1 MRFILGRL
9 AIFTFLMIPLASGM
23 TAAQETKKKDKTPTA
38 AQLKIAD
45 AISNGHSY
53 QKHVVDEELFPEV
66 KSKADFA
73 KVIAGVL
80 ANPSHHKDLANER
93 EAYYDQATNIIVI
106 VNPHAKDRGTCFRP
120 SGKKRYYDN
129 LK

>member
-1 MRFILGRL
+1 MKPILSC
-9 AIFTFLMIPLASGM
+9 FGM
-23 TAAQETKKKDKTPTA
+23 LSLLLLGSNIGCAQETKKKDKTPTA
-38 AQLKIAD
+38 AQVKTAE

-73 KVIAGVL
+73 KLIAGVL
-80 ANPSHHKDLANER
+80 ANPTHHKELSNDR
-93 EAYYDQATNIIVI
+93 EAFYDQASNIIVI

-120 SGKKRYYDN
+120 NAKKRYYDN